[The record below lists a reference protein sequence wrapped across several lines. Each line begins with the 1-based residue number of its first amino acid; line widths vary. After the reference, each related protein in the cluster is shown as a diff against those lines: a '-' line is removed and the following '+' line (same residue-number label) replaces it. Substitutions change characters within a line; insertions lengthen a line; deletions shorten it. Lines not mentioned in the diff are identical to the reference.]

1 MESVARNAVSADG
14 PGTKTIPRNRREIVR
29 LADAKTGGK
38 LRILDNLQQDSK
50 T

>member
-1 MESVARNAVSADG
+1 MESVARNAASAAG
-14 PGTKTIPRNRREIVR
+14 HGTKMIPRNRREIVR

-38 LRILDNLQQDSK
+38 LRISDKMQQDSK